1 MKFNFT
7 IEEIDRMNCSLMGIT
22 YERLLTFDV
31 QQKFLF
37 GNEVYKIN
45 RLQNKALAMFANS
58 PAQLDVLKKIEKIKK
73 QWHKKNNQ

>member
-7 IEEIDRMNCSLMGIT
+7 IEEIDKMNCSLMGIT
-22 YERLLTFDV
+22 YERLKSFDV

-37 GNEVYKIN
+37 TNEVYKIN
-45 RLQNKALAMFANS
+45 RLQNKAFQSFPNS
-58 PAQLDVLKKIEKIKK
+58 PAQLEILKKIEKIKK